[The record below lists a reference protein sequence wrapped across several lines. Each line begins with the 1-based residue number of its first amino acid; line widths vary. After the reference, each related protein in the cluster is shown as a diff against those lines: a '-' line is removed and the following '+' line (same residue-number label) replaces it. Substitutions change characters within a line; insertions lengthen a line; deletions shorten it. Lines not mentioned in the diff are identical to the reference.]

1 MFLQAMA
8 ALPLLVPVVPQS
20 SLAYFGLDEA
30 RKDYADTVGWP
41 QLVGQV
47 AQVYDQLSPRE
58 RQTTAIVAGNYGEAG
73 AIDLYGPALGLPS
86 ALSPHLTFW
95 YWRPA
100 QVNADTFIAVGVD
113 ESDAR
118 RFFTDVTRVASV
130 QPVDGVRNEEVG
142 RPILLCRGP
151 LVPLD
156 DIWRQAR
163 RFY

>member
-20 SLAYFGLDEA
+20 SLARFGLDEA
-30 RKDYADTVGWP
+30 RKDYSDTVGWP

-47 AQVYDQLSPRE
+47 AQVYDQLSPEE
-58 RQTTAIVAGNYGEAG
+58 RPRTAIVAGNYGEAG
-73 AIDLYGPALGLPS
+73 AIDLYGPALGLP
-86 ALSPHLTFW
+86 AAVSPHLTFW
-95 YWRPA
+95 YWKPA
-100 QVNADTFIAVGVD
+100 HVNADTIVAVGVD

-118 RFFTDVTRVASV
+118 RFFADVTRVGSV

-142 RPILLCRGP
+142 RAILVCRAP
-151 LVPLD
+151 VVPLD
-156 DIWRQAR
+156 EIWREAR